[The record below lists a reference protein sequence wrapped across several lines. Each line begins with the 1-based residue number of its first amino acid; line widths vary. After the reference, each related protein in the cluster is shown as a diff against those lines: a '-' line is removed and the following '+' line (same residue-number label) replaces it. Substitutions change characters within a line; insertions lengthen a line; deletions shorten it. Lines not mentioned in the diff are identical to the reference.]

1 MRPARSIAI
10 RVLMALACGIASAV
24 LGSTVAAADDGPDLA
39 AVDQYVRSEMDAQRI
54 PGLALGIVQGDRIV
68 HVQGFGQ
75 ADRSGRQVTPETPFL
90 IGSVTKSF
98 TALAIMQLSEAGRVQ
113 LDAPVQRYL
122 PWWRVTDADASTR
135 VTVRHLLYQVSGLS
149 KATGNAY
156 ATSGD
161 THDSALEDRVRALRD
176 AELTEPVGATWQYS
190 NANYWTLG
198 MIVQAV
204 SGQSY
209 ETYIQQHILDPLQMR
224 KSYTS
229 RTDAKQNG
237 LPAGHR
243 YWYGFPVASELP
255 FDRGGLGSA
264 GLSSSAQDMT
274 RYLGLYLNQG
284 RHGTTALVSPAGAAE
299 LQRAGVPTGLDGVSY
314 AMGWDV
320 GSVHGLQTISH
331 DGSGFDSH
339 ANVVLIPDRGW
350 GVVVMENG
358 ENSPDEFFGTR
369 RMTSIA
375 NGIAGML
382 IGEEPPAVSSPSR
395 SLWVVYGVVLGI
407 LVIQVV
413 GMVRSVRTIRTWRTV
428 PSRRPM
434 GALRIALRVGLPLLV
449 SWTWALLVLVGLPRV
464 IRAPLPAVL
473 MGLPDLGYPLV
484 ASAVL
489 AFGWGLARFIWAIRT
504 LRTPPSDPS
513 GPLKDSSTDLIPAT
527 A

>member
-1 MRPARSIAI
+1 MKPSRPIAI
-10 RVLMALACGIASAV
+10 RVLVAVACGFASAV
-24 LGSTVAAADDGPDLA
+24 LGSTVAAADDGPDLVA
-39 AVDQYVRSEMDAQRI
+39 IDRYVRSEMDAQRI
-54 PGLALGIVQGDRIV
+54 PGLALGIVHGDRIV

-98 TALAIMQLSEAGRVQ
+98 TALSIMQLREAGRLE

-122 PWWRVTDADASTR
+122 PWWRVADPDASTR

-176 AELTEPVGATWQYS
+176 AELTEPVGTTWQYS

-209 ETYIQQHILDPLQMR
+209 ETYIQQHVFDPVQMR
-224 KSYTS
+224 NSYTS
-229 RTDAKQNG
+229 GTEAVQHG
-237 LPAGHR
+237 LPTGHR
-243 YWYGFPVASELP
+243 YWYGFPVPSEVP
-255 FDRGGLGSA
+255 FDRGGLGSG
-264 GLSSSAQDMT
+264 GLSASAQDMT
-274 RYLGLYLNQG
+274 RYLSLYLNDG
-284 RHGTTALVSPAGAAE
+284 RSGTTTLISPAGAAE

-320 GSVHGLQTISH
+320 GSVHGLPTISH

-339 ANVVLIPDRGW
+339 ANVVLVPDRGW

-358 ENSPDEFFGTR
+358 ENSPDEFFGSR
-369 RMTSIA
+369 RMTGIA
-375 NGIAGML
+375 YGVAGML
-382 IGEEPPAVSSPSR
+382 IGEEPPPTSSSR
-395 SLWVVYGVVLGI
+395 SLSVVYGVVLGI
-407 LVIQVV
+407 LVIQVA
-413 GMVRSVRTIRTWRTV
+413 GMIRSVRTIRGWRAA
-428 PSRRPM
+428 PSRRPT

-464 IRAPLPAVL
+464 IRAPLQAVL

-504 LRTPPSDPS
+504 LRTPPSQAPCPS
-513 GPLKDSSTDLIPAT
+513 TGATTDLIPAT
-527 A
+527 G

>member
-1 MRPARSIAI
+1 MKPARTIA
-10 RVLMALACGIASAV
+10 VFLAAVACGIALMV
-24 LGSTVAAADDGPDLA
+24 LGPVSATADDGPDLA
-39 AVDQYVRSEMDAQRI
+39 AIDRYVRSEMDAQRI

-68 HVQGFGQ
+68 HVQGFGE

-98 TALAIMQLSEAGRVQ
+98 TALAIMQLSEAGRIQ

-122 PWWRVTDADASTR
+122 PWWRLADPDASTQI
-135 VTVRHLLYQVSGLS
+135 TVRHLLYQVSGLS

-176 AELTEPVGATWQYS
+176 AELTEPVGTTWQYS

-209 ETYIQQHILDPLQMR
+209 ETYIQQHVFNPLQMGN
-224 KSYTS
+224 SYTS
-229 RTDAKQNG
+229 GTEAVQHG
-237 LPAGHR
+237 LPTGHR

-255 FDRGGLGSA
+255 FDRGGLGSQ

-274 RYLGLYLNQG
+274 GYLSLYLNGG
-284 RHGTTALVSPAGAAE
+284 RHGATTLVSPAGAAE

-320 GSVHGLQTISH
+320 AQIHGTTTISH

-339 ANVVLIPDRGW
+339 ANVVLVPDRGW
-350 GVVVMENG
+350 AVVVMENG
-358 ENSPDEFFGTR
+358 ENSPDEFFGSR
-369 RMTSIA
+369 RMTGIA
-375 NGIAGML
+375 YGVAGML
-382 IGEEPPAVSSPSR
+382 IGEDPSTTSSSR

-407 LVIQVV
+407 LAIQVA
-413 GMVRSVRTIRTWRTV
+413 GIVRSVRTIRTWRTV
-428 PSRRPM
+428 PSRRPT

-449 SWTWALLVLVGLPRV
+449 SWSWALLVLVGLPRV

-504 LRTPPSDPS
+504 LRSPPSQAPRPS
-513 GPLKDSSTDLIPAT
+513 TGATTDLIPAT
-527 A
+527 G